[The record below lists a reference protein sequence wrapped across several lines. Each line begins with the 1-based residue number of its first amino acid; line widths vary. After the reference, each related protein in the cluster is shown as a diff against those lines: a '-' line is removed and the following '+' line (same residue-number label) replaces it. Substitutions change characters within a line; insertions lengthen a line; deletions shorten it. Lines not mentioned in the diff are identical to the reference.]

1 MPLFFRQIFR
11 SFPVQLLLLHLR
23 SSLLLLS
30 LWVVLMLMMS
40 GLLGRRLGLQYLF
53 LDPEYLGR
61 VDFLSFFVVGMALG
75 GFFMSWNLTSYLL
88 TAQHF
93 PFLASLSRPFTKF
106 SINNLL
112 LPLLFGSVYLLL
124 IGYFQRQYQGI
135 GWLEIASHLIALILG
150 SLTLV
155 LLYSMYFNFTNRD
168 IRHYQPNRP
177 IRQIPLAAGR
187 RKIDLDYIKRDQ
199 NRLLVWTYLGEN
211 LRPRLVRSVAHYDS
225 AMLLNIF
232 RQNHLNALALQLF
245 SMVALLALGY
255 LIDWEIFRIPAAA
268 SIIVLFSLMVAFMG
282 ALTYWF
288 AEWRAFLIIVLLVSI
303 NYLTSFSV
311 FNNSNKAYGLH
322 YGGEPAEYSYT
333 KLREIYTSDQI
344 AIDKAKTQAILN
356 RRIRG
361 KRKPKIVF
369 LCASGGGLKAA
380 TWSTYIMQVAD
391 SLTRGRLLDQTVL
404 MTGASGG
411 MLGMAYIRELYG
423 RQSDGMVES
432 WYAAKYRDSISKDML
447 NAVAFTLVSNDLF
460 LPWRRFAYAGEWYYK
475 DRGYIF
481 EQQLNENTHGVLD
494 KPLMAYQRPE
504 SAGDIPM
511 LYLTPAIVNDGR
523 QMILSPQG
531 VTFMMLPPVGL
542 LYNDDYEVDAVDFRW
557 LLANQRADSIGFLT
571 ALRMNASYPY
581 ILPTVRLPTAP
592 ELALVDAG
600 FRDNYGI
607 QTATRFIQV
616 FQDWIRANTSGVVI
630 VQITSA
636 EKTQHIGTND
646 HRGIV
651 ESLVRPLGIAGKV
664 LSIQEFQHNNTLS
677 YVHDALGDRRFE
689 LIRFVYHP
697 ANDNKLEASVSFH
710 LTRQEQQDVLNA
722 LALPEN
728 KKSLA
733 RLVEVLK

>member
-1 MPLFFRQIFR
+1 MLLFFRQILY
-11 SFPVQLLLLHLR
+11 SFPIQLLLLHLR

-30 LWVVLMLMMS
+30 LWVVLLLMMS

-53 LDPEYLGR
+53 LDPEYLGK
-61 VDFLSFFVVGMALG
+61 VDFLSFFIVGMALG

-88 TAQHF
+88 TAHHF

-124 IGYFQRQYQGI
+124 IGYFQHQYQGI
-135 GWLEIASHLIALILG
+135 GWLEIASHLVALVLG
-150 SLTLV
+150 SLALV
-155 LLYSMYFNFTNRD
+155 LLYSVYFNFTNRD
-168 IRHYQPNRP
+168 IRYYQPNHPVRQVP
-177 IRQIPLAAGR
+177 ISPGR
-187 RKIDLDYIKRDQ
+187 RKIDLDYIKLDQ
-199 NRLLVWTYLGEN
+199 NRLLVWTYLSEN

-225 AMLLNIF
+225 ALLFNIF

-268 SIIVLFSLMVAFMG
+268 SVIVLFSLTVAFMG

-288 AEWRAFLIIVLLVSI
+288 AEWRAFLIIVLLVAI

-311 FNNSNKAYGLH
+311 FNNTNKAYGLH
-322 YGGEPAEYSYT
+322 YKGEPAEYSYA
-333 KLREIYTSDQI
+333 KLRAICTSDQI
-344 AIDKAKTQAILN
+344 AIDKANTRAILN

-391 SLTRGRLLDQTVL
+391 SLTQGRLLDQTVL

-411 MLGMAYIRELYG
+411 MLGMAYMRELYG
-423 RQSDGMVES
+423 RQSEGMVES
-432 WYAAKYRDSISKDML
+432 WHAAKYRDSISKDML

-460 LPWRRFAYAGEWYYK
+460 LPWRRFTYAGEWYYK

-481 EQQLNENTHGVLD
+481 EQQFNENTHGVLD

-504 SAGDIPM
+504 SEGHIPM

-542 LYNDDYEVDAVDFRW
+542 VYNDDYEVDAVDFRW
-557 LLANQRADSIGFLT
+557 LLADQRADSIGFLT
-571 ALRMNASYPY
+571 ALRMNATYPY
-581 ILPTVRLPTAP
+581 ILPTVRLPTTP

-616 FQDWIRANTSGVVI
+616 FQDWIRENTSGVVI
-630 VQITSA
+630 VQITSS

-677 YVHDALGDRRFE
+677 YVHDALSDRRFE

-710 LTRQEQQDVLNA
+710 LTRQEHQDVLNA
-722 LALPEN
+722 LELPEN
-728 KKSLA
+728 KKSLT
-733 RLVEVLK
+733 RLVEILK